1 MTAMDPATLNDIE
14 QMLDEAMALQKQ
26 GKMYVYEPA
35 PKHAEFMGAG
45 SKFRI
50 RYLQAGNRCGKT
62 MCAATEMS
70 YHLTGIYPA
79 WWTGRKFDTPIRAW
93 AAGDGA
99 QLVRDTIQKYL
110 CGEPTGDELDLGT
123 GMIPKEC
130 FTRKPT
136 TSHGVSNAFDTVFI
150 RHKSGGTSTL
160 TFKSYDQG
168 RSKFQGESVHVVWLD
183 EEPDKEEI
191 FDECLTRTMSTKGLV
206 LVTFTPLKS
215 ETDLVKRL
223 ISQGNNEMY
232 RVHMTLTVEDC
243 PFYSKDQIDSMVSVW
258 PKHQQRARQMG
269 LPVLGD
275 DAVFEDVVREKI
287 AVPIRV
293 DGMGRI
299 LHRDHGEIDTRH
311 WAKLWA
317 IDFGIGHPFAAVLLG
332 WDRDYDAI
340 SVLTGFKVKDQDPK
354 QHAAHMKRIAA
365 NVPVAWP
372 HDGNQREKGSAQT
385 LASFYKKEGLLMM
398 PTHATFK
405 DGGYSTEAG
414 ITEMLQRMR
423 SERFYVSDYFE
434 EWWMEFFG
442 YYREKGLIIK
452 KNDDLM
458 SATRIGVMQIRSAKP
473 VGLGS
478 KIEKREATSTRYSE
492 PGFGS

>member
-1 MTAMDPATLNDIE
+1 
-14 QMLDEAMALQKQ
+14 
-26 GKMYVYEPA
+26 
-35 PKHAEFMGAG
+35 
-45 SKFRI
+45 
-50 RYLQAGNRCGKT
+50 
-62 MCAATEMS
+62 
-70 YHLTGIYPA
+70 
-79 WWTGRKFDTPIRAW
+79 
-93 AAGDGA
+93 
-99 QLVRDTIQKYL
+99 
-110 CGEPTGDELDLGT
+110 
-123 GMIPKEC
+123 
-130 FTRKPT
+130 
-136 TSHGVSNAFDTVFI
+136 
-150 RHKSGGTSTL
+150 
-160 TFKSYDQG
+160 
-168 RSKFQGESVHVVWLD
+168 
-183 EEPDKEEI
+183 
-191 FDECLTRTMSTKGLV
+191 MSTKGLV

-232 RVHMTLTVEDC
+232 RVHMTLTVADC
-243 PFYSKDQIDSMVSVW
+243 PFYTKERIESMVSIW

-275 DAVFEDVVREKI
+275 DAVFEDVTREKI

-385 LASFYKKEGLLMM
+385 LASFYKKEGLLML

-423 SERFYVSDYFE
+423 SERLYVSDYFE

-458 SATRIGVMQIRSAKP
+458 SATRIGVMQIRSAKA

-478 KIEKREATSTRYSE
+478 KIEKREASSIRYSE